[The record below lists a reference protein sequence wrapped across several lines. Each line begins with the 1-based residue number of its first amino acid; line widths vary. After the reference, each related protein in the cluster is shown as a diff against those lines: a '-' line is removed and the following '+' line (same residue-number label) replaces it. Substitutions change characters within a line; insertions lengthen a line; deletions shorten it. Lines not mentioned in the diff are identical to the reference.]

1 MARETA
7 CRDGQGQERDASFFG
22 QPDRGRRGIRVLG
35 RFEGAVQVRQGYF
48 EIDCV
53 IRKSRFECEG
63 VIEDGVLDQMSI
75 SAVIVYRPATY
86 NLDHTSRV
94 R

>member
-22 QPDRGRRGIRVLG
+22 QPDRGGRGICILG
-35 RFEGAVQVRQGYF
+35 RFERAVQVRQGYL
-48 EIDCV
+48 EIDRV

-63 VIEDGVLDQMSI
+63 VIENGVLD
-75 SAVIVYRPATY
+75 
-86 NLDHTSRV
+86 RV
-94 R
+94 SVSV